1 MTGQGGI
8 PVKTYP
14 TIAFQP
20 YWKNTLNFIAA
31 YRKTYSS
38 SHVLMSVIENWKKYL
53 DNKNIV
59 GTVLMDL
66 SKAFDCILH
75 DLFIAKLQAYGFNK
89 KALIFLYSYLLN

>member
-1 MTGQGGI
+1 
-8 PVKTYP
+8 
-14 TIAFQP
+14 
-20 YWKNTLNFIAA
+20 
-31 YRKTYSS
+31 
-38 SHVLMSVIENWKKYL
+38 MSAIENWKKHL
-53 DNKNIV
+53 DNKNIL